1 MLRLLKLSLTT
12 VVRGYKDALEKEEK
26 IVQVTHTIKQSE
38 SNNLVM
44 NDVRFRRKE
53 EFQSLSF
60 NSAAAA
66 AAAAAANNNPVK
78 HDSTSGTANTS
89 PVQKKRV
96 ASTLP

>member
-1 MLRLLKLSLTT
+1 MNGICKLLEQLKKHPHLSSGLKKAKFEWSEVLRLLKLSQTT

-60 NSAAAA
+60 N
-66 AAAAAANNNPVK
+66 
-78 HDSTSGTANTS
+78 
-89 PVQKKRV
+89 
-96 ASTLP
+96 